1 MIITYPSFIENNP
14 HDLLSPHHDSF
25 VSCFESRFN
34 DSLDEIGLRDF
45 TFFDKDLNQ
54 KYYIHIQDY
63 FLHSQNYNKKK
74 DSFLYSEYTD
84 YFQTYDLYL
93 KIQISMI

>member
-45 TFFDKDLNQ
+45 TFFDKDTL
-54 KYYIHIQDY
+54 
-63 FLHSQNYNKKK
+63 
-74 DSFLYSEYTD
+74 
-84 YFQTYDLYL
+84 YFQFSSSCHSSCEIPTFNDT
-93 KIQISMI
+93 KDPVIKNINRNE